1 MSGLDKIGK
10 TAEQLDYERDQA
22 QLASESVFETKNLP
36 DSRLERGLFALGF
49 VAIAIVLVYIGLPSM
64 LMAMDRQV
72 GISLMQRVM
81 VAGIGIIFWIG
92 AVVLLRI
99 AYSKWKGIK

>member
-22 QLASESVFETKNLP
+22 QLASESVFETKNVP

-64 LMAMDRQV
+64 LMAVDTQTS
-72 GISLMQRVM
+72 ISLMQRVM

-99 AYSKWKGIK
+99 AYSKWKGA